1 MSIQNFF
8 FIEQALFPVLHTT
21 HIQPHHVERNG
32 SDEGNT
38 VYNAENVSTQT
49 TIHLTKHK

>member
-8 FIEQALFPVLHTT
+8 FIEQALYPVLHTT
-21 HIQPHHVERNG
+21 NIQPRHVERNG

-38 VYNAENVSTQT
+38 IYNAENVSTQQ
-49 TIHLTKHK
+49 TIHSTK